1 MKKKYF
7 KTNKEKE
14 HYSSSVLTDEKGK
27 ETCVFGNLKITID
40 SKKTNTDELS
50 HNLLDK
56 TIHDTFNIKNDYN
69 YFINNDTSHT
79 EKNTLITSKK
89 NNKKEKISI
98 DTIHTNKENIKNTT
112 THTIINNDTEDD
124 DYILSMNQLN
134 TSIKLK
140 SSILSTIQPSSLYIC
155 CDINSIS
162 DYTTLTNTNAN
173 TNDNNDNKNDKDM
186 SVLYCWWCRVCSFK
200 KNECICFLPLL
211 YDTKRQ
217 RYKTA
222 GFFCSWSCVKA
233 YNFSL
238 NDIKLNYRKMLI
250 NQLCRQLYGIVRAK
264 RIKVSPHWSMCCLF
278 GGQLELTRYIELV
291 RSANSDLPDK

>member
-14 HYSSSVLTDEKGK
+14 HCSSSVVLTDEKGK

-69 YFINNDTSHT
+69 YFINNDTSHI

-89 NNKKEKISI
+89 NNKKDNVHVIKE
-98 DTIHTNKENIKNTT
+98 NKERKEHSNKNTT
-112 THTIINNDTEDD
+112 TTTIINNDIEDD

-162 DYTTLTNTNAN
+162 DYTTITNT
-173 TNDNNDNKNDKDM
+173 TTIHDNDT

-200 KNECICFLPLL
+200 KKECICFLPLL

-250 NQLCRQLYGIVRAK
+250 NQLCIQLYGIIRAK

-291 RSANSDLPDK
+291 RNANSDLPDK

>member
-7 KTNKEKE
+7 KKNKEKE
-14 HYSSSVLTDEKGK
+14 PISITTKDDKGK

-40 SKKTNTDELS
+40 SKKSDTNELS
-50 HNLLDK
+50 NTLLDK
-56 TIHDTFNIKNDYN
+56 TIHDTFNIKNNYN
-69 YFINNDTSHT
+69 YFINNDTSYNND
-79 EKNTLITSKK
+79 KNMLITKK
-89 NNKKEKISI
+89 KETDKKEKECFY
-98 DTIHTNKENIKNTT
+98 ENEN
-112 THTIINNDTEDD
+112 D
-124 DYILSMNQLN
+124 DYILSMNQIN
-134 TSIKLK
+134 SSIKLK

-162 DYTTLTNTNAN
+162 DYTTNNNTEQ
-173 TNDNNDNKNDKDM
+173 NNDNTNNNDM

-200 KNECICFLPLL
+200 KKDCVCFLPLL

-238 NDIKLNYRKMLI
+238 NDIKLSYRKMLI

-278 GGQLELTRYIELV
+278 GGNLDILHYIELV
-291 RSANSDLPDK
+291 RNANSDLPDK